1 MTCTIVNKIVLVYA
15 WYAIAFARLKPPEE
29 VVITM
34 RDSNLT
40 DRLQWT
46 TEAQIKLKK
55 IPFFVRSQAISRIE
69 QLTRSQGLDI
79 VTAEIVE
86 QARLEFGQ

>member
-1 MTCTIVNKIVLVYA
+1 MTESLYVALKNRVGEVRDRLFLAQISVMV
-15 WYAIAFARLKPPEE
+15 IAMP
-29 VVITM
+29 
-34 RDSNLT
+34 DSNLT

-69 QLTRSQGLDI
+69 QLTRSQGQDT

>member
-1 MTCTIVNKIVLVYA
+1 MVT
-15 WYAIAFARLKPPEE
+15 
-29 VVITM
+29 TM
-34 RDSNLT
+34 PDSNLT

-55 IPFFVRSQAISRIE
+55 SPFFVRAQAISRIE
-69 QLTRSQGLDI
+69 QLTRSRGLDI